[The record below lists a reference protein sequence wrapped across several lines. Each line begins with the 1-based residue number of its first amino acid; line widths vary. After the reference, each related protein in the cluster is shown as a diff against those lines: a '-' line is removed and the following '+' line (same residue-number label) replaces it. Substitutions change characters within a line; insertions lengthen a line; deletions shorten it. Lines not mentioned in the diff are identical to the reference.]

1 MRISM
6 NRELENL
13 ETHIPF
19 PVRLAPSARIL
30 VCLVR
35 SGGSARLYRPRG
47 GKTSNT
53 ANGCARIAEALIATA
68 IGLFAAI
75 PAVRLI
81 TVSTSA

>member
-1 MRISM
+1 M

-19 PVRLAPSARIL
+19 LGTVAPSARIL

-35 SGGSARLYRPRG
+35 SGGSCTPYRPRG

-53 ANGCARIAEALIATA
+53 ANGCARYRRALIATA

-75 PAVRLI
+75 PAVMAY
-81 TVSTSA
+81 TASTSA

>member
-13 ETHIPF
+13 ETHIRSS
-19 PVRLAPSARIL
+19 VRLAPSARIL

-35 SGGSARLYRPRG
+35 SGDHARLYRPRG

-53 ANGCARIAEALIATA
+53 ANGSPGIAEALIATA

-75 PAVRLI
+75 PR
-81 TVSTSA
+81 